1 MIVRSRSRLWAG
13 LGWGPTAVAGLS
25 DIFRVRAAWYTRGV
39 TEHRLHLLWLAG
51 RGLNLWVE
59 RVEGHVAVTGP
70 AEVRAGDLPQVLQD
84 LVLSRPLRRRGQV
97 QVATPKGRVKS
108 LDLPTQAYTPEQ
120 ALVVLGRLSHHLRQA
135 AGVGDGDGAA
145 SVDGL
150 SPEAVWLVRYYD
162 LLVDIVHAGRVMV
175 KAQFSDGQWYPS
187 WCVASSGDHNR
198 VLQEFQASAP
208 AVLTLNGGPDMMRR
222 AADDLVHWMC
232 VHLLQHRLTGED
244 ADPDNHFI
252 ASLVSGEADHRATAG
267 IADALNAWR
276 MSAREAATKVVFSLE
291 EPDSLAS
298 SVGPDRD
305 RAIEARTPRWRLV
318 VRLSTDDAPAEA
330 VVAAEATP
338 QVRQALRSHL
348 NLAYQAW
355 PELRDMASAP
365 EAWLRTNVW
374 FPPPETLTGRAEKD
388 RVVYLALSDEDME
401 NLLAH
406 GVPALQSTGIDI
418 QVPRGW
424 STLRPAVKVRVA
436 PVGQGPGSGH
446 MGMDQILS
454 FDWAVSVDG
463 EELSGPEMV
472 DLLSTAKT
480 VVELHGRYVRLDTRS
495 LGVARSYFTRLRAAE
510 RERQRAR
517 TWAVT
522 GEEGEDGQDG
532 FSGSADAGGHL
543 RLVDFLESESEAA
556 AERQPV
562 DAGDLT
568 IEAEGWVDRVIRA
581 VTPVHEATGAG
592 TDDDGDDADDGA
604 SGARVMAPVIDP
616 PEEVDVPQMVTT
628 ELRDHQRR
636 GLNWLVWM
644 YRHRLGAILA
654 DDMGLGKTLQ
664 VLALLA
670 WEREAGECD
679 GPTLVVAPTSV
690 LETWRTEA
698 AAHVPDLS
706 VLIDHGHRKTTDE
719 EFPTAATAADV
730 VVTSYG
736 TLARNA
742 ARYRQL
748 RWGRVVLDEAQNIKN
763 PNTSQSQAARTLPAG
778 HRLALTGTP
787 VENRLSELHSI
798 MDFCNPGI
806 LGSAASFQ
814 HRLAVPVE
822 RHDDAD
828 AMDRLR
834 RLVEP
839 FYLRR
844 VKTDAAVGLNLP
856 EKTELIDLVPL
867 TEEQAALY
875 QAYTADL
882 NARIEQARGRGR
894 SGIILGALIRFK
906 QICNHPAHFIG
917 DGSGL
922 LQNGRH
928 RSKKVERL
936 SEIVTQARRD
946 DRKVLVFTQFPSFG
960 EMLAPHLAD
969 LVGTEVPMLHGGLTR
984 RQRTEMVD
992 AFQTDDGP
1000 PVMILSTR
1008 AGGTGITLTHASVVV
1023 HVDRWWNP
1031 AVEDQATDRAYRIG
1045 QGREVTVHK
1054 LVTTGTIDE
1063 RINDILSAKRE
1074 LAGDI
1079 VTAGEGWITRLGDKE
1094 LAELWT
1100 LNKSSVDRGSSAA
1113 YRAAPVGTE
1122 GGRHGE

>member
-1 MIVRSRSRLWAG
+1 MI
-13 LGWGPTAVAGLS
+13 
-25 DIFRVRAAWYTRGV
+25 
-39 TEHRLHLLWLAG
+39 EHRLHLLWLAG

-59 RVEGHVAVTGP
+59 RVDGHVAVSAPG
-70 AEVRAGDLPQVLQD
+70 ELNDGDLPPALREIAV
-84 LVLSRPLRRRGQV
+84 SRPLRRRGV
-97 QVATPKGRVKS
+97 GRVATPKGRVKS

-120 ALVVLGRLSHHLRQA
+120 ALVVLGRLSRHLRQY
-135 AGVGDGDGAA
+135 GDA
-145 SVDGL
+145 GL
-150 SPEAVWLVRYYD
+150 SPETVWLVRYYD
-162 LLVDIVHAGRVMV
+162 LLVDIVHAGRVML

-187 WCVASSGDHNR
+187 WCVSSSGDHNR
-198 VLQEFQASAP
+198 VLQEFQATAP

-232 VHLLQHRLTGED
+232 VHLLRDRLTGED
-244 ADPDNHFI
+244 AAPDNHFV
-252 ASLVSGEADHRATAG
+252 ASLVSGQADHRASAVM
-267 IADALNAWR
+267 ADALNAWR
-276 MSAREAATKVVFSLE
+276 SSAREAATKVVFSLE
-291 EPDSLAS
+291 EPDSLAA
-298 SVGPDRD
+298 SVGPQDDRD
-305 RAIEARTPRWRLV
+305 RAVEATSPRWRLV
-318 VRLSTDDAPAEA
+318 VRLSTDGAPAEPI
-330 VVAAEATP
+330 VAAEATE
-338 QVRQALRSHL
+338 QVRKALRTHL
-348 NLAYQAW
+348 DLAYQAW
-355 PELRDMASAP
+355 PDLKDMASAP

-374 FPPPETLTGRAEKD
+374 FPPQEALTGKAEKD
-388 RVVYLALSDEDME
+388 LVVYLALSDEDVE
-401 NLLAH
+401 KLLAF
-406 GVPALQSTGIDI
+406 GVPDLQANGVDV

-424 STLRPAVKVRVA
+424 SSLRPNVRVKVA

-446 MGMDQILS
+446 LGMDQILS

-472 DLLSTAKT
+472 ELLSTAKT

-495 LGVARSYFTRLRAAE
+495 LGVARSYFKRLRAAE
-510 RERQRAR
+510 RDRQRAGMR
-517 TWAVT
+517 TVT
-522 GEEGEDGQDG
+522 GEDGQVGADG
-532 FSGSADAGGHL
+532 SGDPTATGGHL

-556 AERQPV
+556 AERQPL
-562 DAGDLT
+562 DSGDLS
-568 IEAEGWVDRVIRA
+568 IEADGWVDRVIRA
-581 VTPVHEATGAG
+581 VAPAREGE
-592 TDDDGDDADDGA
+592 DGEDGA
-604 SGARVMAPVIDP
+604 DGGRPALPVIDP
-616 PEEVDVPQMVTT
+616 PEEVDVPTMVTAD
-628 ELRDHQRR
+628 LRDHQRR

-664 VLALLA
+664 VLSLLA

-679 GPTLVVAPTSV
+679 GPTLVAAPTSV

-698 AAHVPDLS
+698 ASHVPDLS
-706 VLIDHGHRKTTDE
+706 VLIDHGGRKRTDA
-719 EFPTAATAADV
+719 EFPEAAKAADV

-748 RWGRVVLDEAQNIKN
+748 RWGRVVLDEAQNVKN
-763 PNTSQSQAARTLPAG
+763 PNTAQSQAARSLSAG

-822 RHDDAD
+822 RHEDAD

-856 EKTELIDLVPL
+856 EKKELIDLVPL

-875 QAYTADL
+875 QAFTEDL
-882 NARIEQARGRGR
+882 NARIEQAKGKGR

-922 LQNGRH
+922 LDNGRH

-936 SEIVTQARRD
+936 TEIVAQARRD

-960 EMLAPHLAD
+960 EMLAPHLAE
-969 LVGTEVPMLHGGLTR
+969 LVGEEVPMLHGGLSR

-992 AFQTDDGP
+992 AFQTEDGP

-1054 LVTTGTIDE
+1054 LVTTGTLDE

-1079 VTAGEGWITRLGDKE
+1079 VTAGEGWITRLGDRE

-1100 LNKSSVDRGSSAA
+1100 LNRSSVDRGTSTAF
-1113 YRAAPVGTE
+1113 RAAPVGTE
-1122 GGRHGE
+1122 GGKRGE